1 MAVDGNE
8 NLLPTPPPPRPAA
21 RQAAVEAAL
30 RKFDGSE
37 EVSDSKVRKR
47 PSPGWWSGMNRRPAG
62 ALVTAA
68 LIAMIG
74 IPTAM
79 IALRDQT
86 IAPRPQ
92 EQIPVQPEQN
102 AVADSLPPPAP
113 VQAEP
118 ADQPIAAEPTA
129 PSRPASSTPL
139 SLSPVAKNASPAD
152 ELKDFDQASAPM
164 AAPAAP
170 PPPPPP
176 PPPPAPQVAEEASSQ
191 EIVLTG
197 SRVAQPNAQ
206 KQRANRERSDSAAS
220 PLSVI
225 DANAEFLSRLQS
237 AVRANRKRAILGL
250 VGLPLRVNFDNGAKT
265 YQDRKSIERDFD
277 QIFTPRVR
285 QAILSQRADGLFANY
300 QGAMIGDGEVWF
312 DSSCANSECLRKGP
326 IRIRAV
332 NP

>member
-8 NLLPTPPPPRPAA
+8 TLLPTPPPPRPAA

-37 EVSDSKVRKR
+37 EVSESKVRKR

-86 IAPRPQ
+86 IAPRTQ
-92 EQIPVQPEQN
+92 EQIPVQPGPT
-102 AVADSLPPPAP
+102 AVTDSAPPPAP

-118 ADQPIAAEPTA
+118 ADQSVAAEPTA
-129 PSRPASSTPL
+129 PSRPPSSTPL

-152 ELKDFDQASAPM
+152 ELKGFDQASAPM
-164 AAPAAP
+164 AAPAA
-170 PPPPPP
+170 PP

-206 KQRANRERSDSAAS
+206 KQRANRERADSAAS
-220 PLSVI
+220 PLSAI
-225 DANAEFLSRLQS
+225 DVNAEFLSRLQS
-237 AVRANRKRAILGL
+237 AVRANSKRAIVGL
-250 VGLPLRVNFDNGAKT
+250 VGLPLRVNFDDGAKT

-277 QIFTPRVR
+277 LIFTPRVR
-285 QAILSQRADGLFANY
+285 QAILNQRADGLFTNY

-312 DSSCANSECLRKGP
+312 DESCANSACSRKGP
-326 IRIRAV
+326 VRIRAV